1 MRLFAIVLAL
11 AVAASTQAMAFEP
24 SHQRHA
30 RMVRQAEVNNGCP
43 AYHHRGASGACFL
56 NPDYG
61 PYKPDPY
68 WTPCDYSSDRDPEG
82 CAGH

>member
-1 MRLFAIVLAL
+1 MSLFAVVLAF

-24 SHQRHA
+24 SHNRHS
-30 RMVRQAEVNNGCP
+30 RMTRQADNGCP

-56 NPDYG
+56 NPDTG

-68 WTPCDYSSDRDPEG
+68 WMPCDYTSNRDPEG
-82 CAGH
+82 CAGN